1 MECSDRLAAR
11 FVEYFYIAMDDRKLL
26 RPLYRGLRKRIP
38 KPGFLAAR
46 IPLPP
51 PKEQELIVQHLDDM
65 QLKLKRLVEAAHC
78 QVELL
83 RERRTALIS
92 AAVTGKIDV
101 RGWKPPSSDVELE
114 TEMEVA

>member
-1 MECSDRLAAR
+1 ME
-11 FVEYFYIAMDDRKLL
+11 MD
-26 RPLYRGLRKRIP
+26 
-38 KPGFLAAR
+38 
-46 IPLPP
+46 
-51 PKEQELIVQHLDDM
+51 VQLETKANH
-65 QLKLKRLVEAAHC
+65 V
-78 QVELL
+78 VELL

>member
-1 MECSDRLAAR
+1 MNSSR
-11 FVEYFYIAMDDRKLL
+11 DDFDELEAKLVDQNL
-26 RPLYRGLRKRIP
+26 
-38 KPGFLAAR
+38 
-46 IPLPP
+46 
-51 PKEQELIVQHLDDM
+51 
-65 QLKLKRLVEAAHC
+65 
-78 QVELL
+78 LL